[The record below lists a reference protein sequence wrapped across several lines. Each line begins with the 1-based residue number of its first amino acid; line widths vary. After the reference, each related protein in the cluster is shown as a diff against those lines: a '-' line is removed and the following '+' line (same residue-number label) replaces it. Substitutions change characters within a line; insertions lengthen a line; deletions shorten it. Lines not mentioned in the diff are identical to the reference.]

1 MDTTINLKVRAL
13 MDMIFL
19 SRVVFNQLKDLLET
33 IDPVSGKYTRD
44 MILSRCNSVYEMINE
59 ISNDSIVTEI
69 NTKLNDVNTALGIYN
84 SEYTSHL
91 FKIDSYI
98 KFMYSFLKTS
108 YEKIRTNTSAAL
120 VISNPS
126 VIKYRLDSII
136 NSIYDI
142 ISGEDYATKVPTPTM
157 LDSHIGQD
165 GTFGIYVK
173 DNQLIIHNIDSVIK
187 FKYITPSSLGLSGSF
202 VNVGSRVVYIDNDYI
217 YVSVVRTLTGSDVI
231 PNIIKITKTTMNAE
245 LIDINYSSFINKEI
259 LQINEDLENIV
270 YVDPTGIY
278 NLQPSGQ
285 LVILVSR
292 VSYDYIKFSYKDGI
306 FYIHA
311 VKYNSITTIIIDK
324 NGLQSVY
331 IDTRNLPMNCKSISF
346 YEDKI
351 LFIDTT
357 DLVYIGSF
365 SMDSSSKLTISLK
378 NVPVNI
384 VGTVYLIGNN
394 IYNTLPNAMKI
405 ASVDDSIV
413 KNIID
418 SSNHVLP
425 SNFNTWKRLDIVG
438 DDIGYGVEFEIV
450 MKNELDGET
459 DSYRKL
465 SDRGVILDLII
476 VRDCPTVMTID
487 TFNKTI
493 YNIVSQNDDVI
504 EIEFIDGI
512 NSKFRFKN
520 SSYCRVFIN
529 ENGSMGNTTID
540 EIKYKILSHSEVY
553 GD

>member
-13 MDMIFL
+13 MDMVYL
-19 SRVVFNQLKDLLET
+19 SRVVFDQLKDLLET
-33 IDPVSGKYTRD
+33 IDPISGKYTSD
-44 MILSRCNSVYEMINE
+44 IILSRCNSVYEMINE
-59 ISNDSIVTEI
+59 ISNDSIITEI
-69 NTKLNDVNTALGIYN
+69 NTKLNGVNTALDIYN
-84 SEYTSHL
+84 SEYTAHL
-91 FKIDSYI
+91 VKIDSYI

-108 YEKIRTNTSAAL
+108 YETIRSNTSTAL

-142 ISGEDYATKVPTPTM
+142 ISGEDYSTKVPTPTM

-165 GTFGIYVK
+165 GTFSIYVK
-173 DNQLIIHNIDSVIK
+173 DNQLIIHNIDSIVK

-202 VNVGSRVVYIDNDYI
+202 VIAGSRVVYIDNDFI
-217 YVSVVRTLTGSDVI
+217 YVSIMRTLTGSDVI
-231 PNIIKITKTTMNAE
+231 PNIVKITKTTMNAE
-245 LIDINYSSFINKEI
+245 LVNINYSSFINKEI
-259 LQINEDLENIV
+259 LQITEDLENIV
-270 YVDPTGIY
+270 YSDPTGVY
-278 NLQPSGQ
+278 NLKPSGQ
-285 LVILVSR
+285 LILLASR
-292 VSYDYIKFSYKDGI
+292 VSYEYIKFSYKDGI
-306 FYIHA
+306 FYTHT
-311 VKYNSITTIIIDK
+311 VKYNSITTIIVDK
-324 NGLQSVY
+324 NTTQSVY
-331 IDTRNLPMNCKSISF
+331 IDTRTLPMNCKSINF

-351 LFIDTT
+351 LFIGT
-357 DLVYIGSF
+357 DDRVYIGSF

-378 NVPVNI
+378 NIPVNI

-405 ASVDDSIV
+405 ALVDDSIV

-425 SNFNTWKRLDIVG
+425 SNFNTWKRLDLVG
-438 DDIGYGVEFEIV
+438 DDIGYGVEFEII

-465 SDRGVILDLII
+465 SDRGVVLDLVV
-476 VRDCPTVMTID
+476 VRDRPAVMTID

-493 YNIVSQNDDVI
+493 YNIISQNDDVI
-504 EIEFIDGI
+504 EIDFIDGI
-512 NSKFRFKN
+512 NSKFRLKN
-520 SSYCRVFIN
+520 SSDCRVFIN
-529 ENGSMGNTTID
+529 ENGSIGDTTID